1 MKTTLLAVAA
11 LAGLAAAA
19 TYTLAQKDYTN
30 LPPTPADLYRLTD
43 AAKVGLSDAA
53 ANAAKAV
60 SGKAVRADLALKDG
74 KAVYTVECVGG
85 DKAWKVSVDGETGVA
100 TPTEIPAWTC
110 PGDAMAGNWTTTPSG
125 LKYFDLKVGDGAQ
138 PASANSVV
146 RVHYSGW
153 LLDGT
158 KFDSSVDRGQPA
170 EFPLNG
176 VIKGWTEGVASMKI
190 GGKRKLLIPHQ
201 LAYGAGGR
209 PPVIPPA
216 AMLVFDVELV
226 AIVRN

>member
-1 MKTTLLAVAA
+1 MKTTLIAVAA
-11 LAGLAAAA
+11 LAGIAAA

-30 LPPTPADLYRLTD
+30 LPPTPAELYRLTD
-43 AAKVGLSDAA
+43 AAKVNLADASA
-53 ANAAKAV
+53 SAAKAV
-60 SGKAVRADLALKDG
+60 NGKAVRAALALEDG
-74 KAVYTVECVGG
+74 KAIYTVECVGG
-85 DKAWKVSVDGETGVA
+85 DKAWTVRVDGESGAA
-100 TPTEIPAWTC
+100 TPVEIPTWTA
-110 PGDAMAGNWTTTPSG
+110 PGDAMAGNWTTTASG
-125 LKYFDLKVGDGAQ
+125 LKYHDLKVGDGAQ
-138 PASANSVV
+138 PASSSSTV

-176 VIKGWTEGVASMKI
+176 VIKGWTEGVATMKV